1 MPTCTQTI
9 DTLIASRDALAKA
22 TDSMSADDAQPL
34 QDLIDD
40 LNTEIDA
47 LTAAE
52 LGDADYVPQ
61 TDPFNEATAQG
72 QAFIERL
79 NALKSTLS
87 AIDRVVGAA
96 TTILGV
102 VTRLV

>member
-1 MPTCTQTI
+1 MPTCDETI
-9 DTLIASRDALAKA
+9 TTLITSRDVLAKA
-22 TDSMSADDAQPL
+22 ADSLSADAAQPL

-40 LNTEIDA
+40 INSEIDA

-52 LGDADYVPQ
+52 LGNADYVPQ
-61 TDPFNEATAQG
+61 TDPFNAATAQG
-72 QAFIERL
+72 QAFIARL
-79 NALKSTLS
+79 NALKSTLCTIAS
-87 AIDRVVGAA
+87 VVGAA

>member
-22 TDSMSADDAQPL
+22 ADTMSAEAAQPL

-40 LNTEIDA
+40 LNSEIDA

-61 TDPFNEATAQG
+61 TDPFNAATAQG
-72 QAFIERL
+72 QALIDRL
-79 NALKSTLS
+79 NALKSTLCTIASVVS
-87 AIDRVVGAA
+87 AAN
-96 TTILGV
+96 TILGV
-102 VTRLV
+102 VTKLI